1 MDNPCH
7 RFFTR
12 LPYRHATATHRTV
25 FSDTHTAPLCKGCH
39 RKDVRT
45 RYLTGSLCHMH
56 PQRNCLYRACAGY
69 ILHRIHQY
77 QEHVSNAT
85 TEQKPLDFL
94 KTYNVTHILLSEEDV
109 LNIASLHTDEQDEY
123 LTSMVRL
130 LPRSYT
136 GSTHARLIPA
146 HKKTLLSF
154 VEIDFY
160 HKPTT
165 ATVKLKNGKTVNIGY
180 VKSDSTAEKKMKNTG
195 ECYIYSIQKH
205 TKKPYTTYPRRFGI
219 VSLSNYFS
227 ETNIAKRLCP
237 YIHNK
242 QETQKSKY
250 GRYSIR
256 QI

>member
-1 MDNPCH
+1 
-7 RFFTR
+7 
-12 LPYRHATATHRTV
+12 
-25 FSDTHTAPLCKGCH
+25 
-39 RKDVRT
+39 
-45 RYLTGSLCHMH
+45 MH

-165 ATVKLKNGKTVNIGY
+165 ATAKLKNGKTVNIGY
-180 VKSDSTAEKKMKNTG
+180 VKSDSTAEKKN
-195 ECYIYSIQKH
+195 E
-205 TKKPYTTYPRRFGI
+205 
-219 VSLSNYFS
+219 
-227 ETNIAKRLCP
+227 
-237 YIHNK
+237 
-242 QETQKSKY
+242 KY
-250 GRYSIR
+250 GGMLHLFDPKTHQEAIYYLSPQIWNSFAIKLFFRNQYSKAFVPVYPQQTGNAKVKIWEIQYPTDINENLKYLER
-256 QI
+256 